1 LEIYIIKSITL
12 KSRLTRLFLS
22 AFVLLASFSNAQ
34 MIYNLE
40 GNAFTDLP
48 YFDTNFIRVNKIK
61 SISGNY
67 SRKKDGDMI
76 RNTNDIFEYKF
87 DSLGYLISTF
97 ETKSVENS
105 KTDTLLNYYE
115 YTIAGKIS
123 LHRKSEYGGISS
135 FHYKYDS
142 LNRLI
147 HVENRRDV
155 LDKEGKVVNTI
166 VINQELMKYFPIE
179 GGWKKVIYNNYNLPY
194 LEEIEKRNTDGYLIE
209 TTQRMRM
216 ASSEYSKKY
225 AYNEKG
231 LLARVSMFH
240 SELVAPYEEWIFKY
254 DTFGNVI
261 EKHIYKNEKFTKDLQ
276 IIYDTKTQLLG
287 STIQKETSSNY
298 MMILRFQNYKFY

>member
-1 LEIYIIKSITL
+1 
-12 KSRLTRLFLS
+12 
-22 AFVLLASFSNAQ
+22 

-48 YFDTNFIRVNKIK
+48 YFDVSFIRVNKIK
-61 SISGNY
+61 SVSGNY

-97 ETKSVENS
+97 ETKTVDS
-105 KTDTLLNYYE
+105 KTDTLMNFYE
-115 YTIAGKIS
+115 YTSLGKIS

-147 HVENRRDV
+147 YVENRRDV
-155 LDKEGKVVNTI
+155 LGDSGKVRQSFL
-166 VINQELMKYFPIE
+166 INNESMRYFPIE
-179 GGWKKVIYNNYNLPY
+179 NGWKKVIYNNYNLPY
-194 LEEIEKRNTDGYLIE
+194 LEETEKRNPDGYLIE

-216 ASSEYSKKY
+216 ASSEYKKVY

-231 LLARVSMFH
+231 LLSRVSMYH
-240 SELVAPYEEWIFKY
+240 SELVAPYEEWVFKY
-254 DTFGNVI
+254 DSFGNVI
-261 EKHIYKNEKFTKDLQ
+261 EKHTYKNEKFTKDLQ
-276 IIYDTKTQLLG
+276 IIYDTKTQLLC
-287 STIQKETSSNY
+287 STIQKEANSNF
-298 MMILRFQNYKFY
+298 MWILRFQGYVFY

>member
-1 LEIYIIKSITL
+1 MTNFKS
-12 KSRLTRLFLS
+12 SFLFFTFLLS
-22 AFVLLASFSNAQ
+22 AVLSNAQ

-48 YFDTNFIRVNKIK
+48 YFDVSFIRVNKIK
-61 SISGNY
+61 SVSGNY

-97 ETKSVENS
+97 ETKTVDS
-105 KTDTLLNYYE
+105 KTDTLMNFYE
-115 YTIAGKIS
+115 YTSLGKIS

-147 HVENRRDV
+147 AVENRRDV
-155 LDKEGKVVNTI
+155 LDKEGKLLNSI
-166 VINQELMKYFPIE
+166 VLNHESMKYFPIE
-179 GGWKKVIYNNYNLPY
+179 NGWKKVIYNNYNLPY
-194 LEEIEKRNTDGYLIE
+194 LEETEKRNTDGYLIE

-216 ASSEYSKKY
+216 ASSEYKKVY
-225 AYNEKG
+225 AYSEKG
-231 LLARVSMFH
+231 LLSRVSLYH
-240 SELVAPYEEWIFKY
+240 SELVAPYEEWLFKY
-254 DTFGNVI
+254 DSFGNVI
-261 EKHIYKNEKFTKDLQ
+261 EKHTYKNEKFTNDLQ

-287 STIQKETSSNY
+287 STIQKEANSNF
-298 MMILRFQNYKFY
+298 MWILRFQRYTFY